1 MKFII
6 GTVVSTLDV
15 TKTGLMKVGFDLQNK
30 GESQD
35 EWVRY
40 VTPYGNKDA
49 GFIAIPESGSTVLCA
64 YSDSIGG
71 AGGLMR
77 GYFYMGSLIGVNATE
92 DRLVDSNPL
101 MGGQETSPK
110 GEYID
115 SEQEDGGVY
124 GPPTKEGEYAMIA
137 PKDRRPFPEAFKE
150 LYDAKGFTPEII
162 GLAGNRGDAAL
173 VRNRSRGNKGDLPFQ
188 DHMTEIRS
196 GSGKT
201 IRCVDSPIVDGI
213 VMSNEHK
220 GKDYFIFSTGNSEM
234 SPFAE
239 GEFHTRTH
247 GPINTY
253 TLESNI
259 HTWVEDGRN
268 LELENRAGG
277 KYSPSGDR
285 NGSRTTN
292 EDEGSPD
299 SRIDDIGNEDFGC
312 VKVWSHHNNVSIS
325 ALEDNSVV
333 HVHAPGGNTKVIVKT
348 GGTVDIV
355 ADKKITL
362 TSQTEVELN
371 APMVQ
376 LNGSDEV
383 ELNGPMVQLNG
394 SSETE
399 INAPL
404 VDVNGSSEVD
414 IDGGVINL
422 N

>member
-92 DRLVDSNPL
+92 DRLVDPNLL
-101 MGGQETSPK
+101 MGGQETPPK
-110 GEYID
+110 GEYVD

-162 GLAGNRGDAAL
+162 GLAGNRGDAA
-173 VRNRSRGNKGDLPFQ
+173 FQ

-414 IDGGVINL
+414 IDGGTINL